1 MRRTVYEPEHED
13 FRESVRAFLAREAIP
28 HYEDW
33 ERGGIIPRRVYA
45 AAGAAGF
52 LGIDV
57 PDRYGGVGVDDFRFN
72 CVLIEECIYA
82 GMASLC
88 MGISGQNDLCLPYIV
103 QHGSE
108 EQKQRWLPGLVA
120 GERLA
125 ALAMTEPGAGSD
137 LAAIST
143 TALRD
148 GEEYVVSGSKTF
160 ISGGINADLL
170 ITAVKTD
177 RAAGH
182 RGVSLLV
189 IDAASPGV
197 RRGRSLEKLGLHA
210 QDTTELFFDDVRVP
224 VADRLAAEG
233 AGFGAMMHNLAQE
246 RMAIAV
252 MAVAAARAALQWTLD
267 YVRDRKAFGQ
277 PIGSFQNSRFAL
289 AEIKTEVDIA
299 EAFLDRCVG
308 ALREHELSPEDA
320 AEAKWWCTEL
330 QGRVVDRCLQLHGG
344 YGYMLEY
351 PIARAYADARVT
363 RIYGGTNEIMKE
375 IVARS
380 LGLRPPA
387 APT

>member
-267 YVRDRKAFGQ
+267 YVRDRKAFGR